1 MNLNNVLLVKILKK
15 NIVLISIVFI
25 FLAWANYILS
35 NALNYNSIDNRDE
48 KISNHFLN
56 TFHMEQTDSH
66 GQISWVLKGE
76 KLERFP
82 NNERSEI
89 IEPRMKI
96 FSTETES
103 WHIRASHALDP
114 DSLFKSI
121 YLTKH
126 VVFNKIGID
135 TSNEVIITTTNAIL
149 YPSDEIIETD
159 AFATVI
165 TSNST
170 TTGDGVIADVK
181 NGYVKILS
189 NAKRLS
195 YTDNRSEHLE
205 GDQMLY
211 NLEKKTWVVI
221 KKPNDDKIQIQ
232 NRVKTILK
240 TKRITN

>member
-1 MNLNNVLLVKILKK
+1 MNLKNILLTKILKK
-15 NIVLISIVFI
+15 NIVLISIIFI
-25 FLAWANYILS
+25 FLAWTNYILS
-35 NALNYNSIDNRDE
+35 NALNYNSIENHDE

-56 TFHMEQTDSH
+56 NFSMEQTDSN
-66 GQISWVLKGE
+66 GQVSWILVGE
-76 KLERFP
+76 KLEKFP
-82 NNERSEI
+82 NNTRSEI

-96 FSTETES
+96 HSAETES
-103 WHIRASHALDP
+103 WNIRASHALDP

-126 VVFNKIGID
+126 VVFNKIAID
-135 TSNEVIITTTNAIL
+135 ASNEITITTTEAIL
-149 YPSDEIIETD
+149 YPSDEIVETD
-159 AFATVI
+159 AFATII
-165 TSNST
+165 TPDST

-195 YTDNRSEHLE
+195 YTEERSEQLE

-211 NLEKKTWVVI
+211 NIEKKTWSVI
-221 KKPNDDKIQIQ
+221 KKPNDDKMQIQ

-240 TKRITN
+240 TKRRAN

>member
-1 MNLNNVLLVKILKK
+1 MNLNNILLTKILKK
-15 NIVLISIVFI
+15 NIVLVSIIFI

-35 NALNYNSIDNRDE
+35 NALSYNSIENLDE

-56 TFHMEQTDSH
+56 DFYIEQTDSY
-66 GQISWVLKGE
+66 GKISWVLKGE
-76 KLERFP
+76 RLEKFP

-89 IEPRMKI
+89 IEPRMKML
-96 FSTETES
+96 STETES
-103 WHIRASHALDP
+103 WRIRASHALDP

-126 VVFNKIGID
+126 VVFNKIGINAD
-135 TSNEVIITTTNAIL
+135 NEVIITTTNAIL

-195 YTDNRSEHLE
+195 YTDNRSEQLE
-205 GDQMLY
+205 GDQKVY
-211 NLEKKTWVVI
+211 NLEKKTWTVI
-221 KKPNDDKIQIQ
+221 KKPNDDKMQIQ

-240 TKRITN
+240 TKKITN